1 MRRKAVTAAAITGI
15 AAFAIGAAA
24 LTPGAAKKAKASSH
38 REAPLIAND
47 PTAISPICT
56 RS

>member
-1 MRRKAVTAAAITGI
+1 MRRTAVTAAAITGV

-24 LTPGAAKKAKASSH
+24 LTPNAAKKAKASSH

-47 PTAISPICT
+47 PTADLT
-56 RS
+56 DL